1 VAAGRNKLKGTTLG
15 SGARSAEK
23 AARHCGAATS
33 RLRVGS
39 LVALVLAACT
49 LFSATSSPAHAK
61 KLSMQDDQSQYQPYK
76 PGMKLPDGVYPPMQ
90 GYTHADLIEAAAKP
104 VEAILKADSVDPT
117 LIKETLFALAGKFN
131 QELEGKLVEY
141 RLAKLN
147 QETKDD
153 PAERARFF
161 DQVAESLGAMAMHAT
176 TQSFRGSPLLSKSN
190 EYLARLSRSAGD
202 GVYDLVVTLS
212 KPQA

>member
-1 VAAGRNKLKGTTLG
+1 MPDSQG
-15 SGARSAEK
+15 
-23 AARHCGAATS
+23 
-33 RLRVGS
+33 
-39 LVALVLAACT
+39 
-49 LFSATSSPAHAK
+49 
-61 KLSMQDDQSQYQPYK
+61 QYQPYK

-153 PAERARFF
+153 PAERAKFF
-161 DQVAESLGAMAMHAT
+161 DQVAESLGAMAIRAT
-176 TQSFRGSPLLSKSN
+176 DQSFRGSPLLSKSDD
-190 EYLARLSRSAGD
+190 YLARLSRSAGD
-202 GVYDLVVTLS
+202 GVYNLVVTLS
-212 KPQA
+212 KAES